1 MSQKEKREKNNGYF
15 DARQRVKTMGTL
27 MPAREKK

>member
-1 MSQKEKREKNNGYF
+1 MSQKEKKRENNGYF

-27 MPAREKK
+27 MPTKEER